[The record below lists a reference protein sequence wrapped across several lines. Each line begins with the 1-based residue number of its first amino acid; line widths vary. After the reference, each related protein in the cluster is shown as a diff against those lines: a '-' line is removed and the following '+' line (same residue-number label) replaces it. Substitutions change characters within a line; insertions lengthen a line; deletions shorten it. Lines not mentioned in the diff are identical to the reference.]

1 MLDKYKIVFWDFD
14 GVIKE
19 SVEVKTNAFR
29 ELFRSFGDEV
39 TEKVTIHHINNGGM
53 SRFEKIPIYLE
64 FAGIKP
70 AENIINEFCDKFALL
85 VEDSVINSNWV
96 PGVQQIICN
105 RKKEGQHYFLVT
117 ATPQSEIERILLRLE
132 IIINFSNIFGAPLT
146 KSEAIKTSLKL
157 YNVSPKDSIMV
168 GDSIADFEASQIT
181 GSEFLLRRTPENL
194 ISMHDYKGN
203 FVYNFLENEK

>member
-39 TEKVTIHHINNGGM
+39 IEKVTIHHVNNGGM
-53 SRFEKIPIYLE
+53 SRFKKIPIYPE

-70 AENIINEFCDKFALL
+70 SENLINEYCKQFAEL

-105 RKKEGQHYFLVT
+105 SKKEGQHYVLVT
-117 ATPQSEIERILLRLE
+117 ATPQDEIERILFKLK
-132 IIINFSNIFGAPLT
+132 IIGNFSNIFGAPVT
-146 KSEAIKTSLKL
+146 KSDAINTSLKL
-157 YNVSPKDSIMV
+157 YNVCARDSIMI
-168 GDSIADFEASQIT
+168 GDSIADFEASQNT
-181 GSEFLLRRTPENL
+181 GSDFLLRRTPENF
-194 ISMHDYKGN
+194 ISMQNYKGD

>member
-1 MLDKYKIVFWDFD
+1 M
-14 GVIKE
+14 
-19 SVEVKTNAFR
+19 
-29 ELFRSFGDEV
+29 
-39 TEKVTIHHINNGGM
+39 
-53 SRFEKIPIYLE
+53 
-64 FAGIKP
+64 
-70 AENIINEFCDKFALL
+70 
-85 VEDSVINSNWV
+85 

-105 RKKEGQHYFLVT
+105 RKREGQHYVLVT